1 MVKITPQERK
11 LRGINS
17 SLKDM
22 TFNNDVKKIRI
33 YLKSLLVKCIEALA
47 ENDFQKY
54 NLAESV
60 LNETIVR
67 IGSSVDNFEEFYS
80 NLKSEV
86 AVESLQSLLGVDSI
100 SVLSSNN
107 PVEAIIITSEK
118 AKEIRKTWDYVHYSV
133 SKQQLYNYWDIE
145 SNYRSF
151 ENEDYT
157 VLYNKFFII
166 IILKEDVSGAYLDT
180 NFTYK
185 LGLDSELDVLEG
197 FVTKNPDLTTPLTI
211 TERIVLAENEIDYTA
226 DNDFNYI
233 SDSLEKGQIYYYNE
247 TEAFLVLI
255 NDSFY
260 KIFNKKAGKS
270 INFYLQHYQINLKKN
285 VRFLAKFSDY
295 CLGQEGILKEDL
307 IQNEEEN
314 VPVNKDGS

>member
-17 SLKDM
+17 SLRDM

-151 ENEDYT
+151 ENEAYT